1 MFSSA
6 ARLVVEVA
14 LGAVIYFSRDR
25 LVISCLESAL
35 AILGMLV
42 GVPGWQGADSTLAI
56 LGMLDEVQE
65 LAKEPTQHDLHE
77 RTLNIKRRAK
87 HSCKFALPGRC
98 WSGVRGRT

>member
-6 ARLVVEVA
+6 ARLEVEVA
-14 LGAVIYFSRDR
+14 LGAVFYFSRDR

-35 AILGMLV
+35 AILGMLE
-42 GVPGWQGADSTLAI
+42 
-56 LGMLDEVQE
+56 EVQE